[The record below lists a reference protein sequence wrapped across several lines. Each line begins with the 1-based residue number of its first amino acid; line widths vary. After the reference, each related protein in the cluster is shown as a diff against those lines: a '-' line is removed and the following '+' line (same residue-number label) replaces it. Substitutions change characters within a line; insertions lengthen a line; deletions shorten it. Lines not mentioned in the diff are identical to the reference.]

1 MTTTIENKRKIYQQL
16 THRQISFMSEL
27 FKHFLAKKQEDVYI
41 LLDYDVDA
49 DYLLLIDEEQ
59 EDLPKVENSRVCSV
73 FDMFQ
78 ESIIGQGVF
87 GQGLSLTLENFCNAF
102 ITFNSGTEDAIN
114 YTLLEYID
122 SLYVNRSYYNS
133 YGNKVWRRNDDI
145 EWKNILNIGKEIL
158 NMIFE
163 EWKEA
168 ELLRCTIVFLE
179 EIGKLKKSDKKKAD
193 DMIADYKAQEKNDLL
208 I

>member
-1 MTTTIENKRKIYQQL
+1 MTTTIESNRKIYQQL

-27 FKHFLAKKQEDVYI
+27 FRHLLAKKQEDVYI
-41 LLDYDVDA
+41 LLDHDVEA
-49 DYLLLIDEEQ
+49 DYLSLIDEEQ
-59 EDLPKVENSRVCSV
+59 ENFPKVENSRVCSV

-102 ITFNSGTEDAIN
+102 ITFDSGTEDAIN

-122 SLYVNRSYYNS
+122 SLYVNRAYYNS

-158 NMIFE
+158 NMIFK
-163 EWKEA
+163 EWKES
-168 ELLRCTIVFLE
+168 ELSRCTIVFLE

-193 DMIADYKAQEKNDLL
+193 DMVADYKAQEKK
-208 I
+208 